1 MKQKCVKFVIK
12 SGELTL
18 RNPVASALAN
28 SQFRQRRIAGYSENI
43 RGEKHK
49 KRFIQAN
56 RHGHS

>member
-28 SQFRQRRIAGYSENI
+28 GQFCQRRIAGYRENI

>member
-18 RNPVASALAN
+18 RNPVAGALAN
-28 SQFRQRRIAGYSENI
+28 SQFRQRRIAGRKEAV

-49 KRFIQAN
+49 KRFIPGNQN
-56 RHGHS
+56 DHF